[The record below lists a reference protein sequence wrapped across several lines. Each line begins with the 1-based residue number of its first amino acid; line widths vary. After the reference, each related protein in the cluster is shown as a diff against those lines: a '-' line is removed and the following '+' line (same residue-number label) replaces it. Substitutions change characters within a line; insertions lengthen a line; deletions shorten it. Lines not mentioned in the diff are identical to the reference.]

1 MAGARVDPQA
11 SGIIRRMR
19 SSRAALLILLLVAL
33 IWGYNW
39 VVMKRATSDAP
50 SIPFVSARLFI
61 AAACLFAFAVV
72 MRRTLRVGHPV
83 SVLGIALANSVFA
96 FMLMML
102 AVESGEAGKSA
113 ILTYTMPFFVILIA
127 WPVLGERPA
136 AAQWLA
142 TAIAAVGIVLLLD
155 LSRAPGM
162 AEIFALLSGLSWGV
176 GVVLIRRHQTLHP
189 DDSIALG
196 AWQNLIGAAVLG
208 FVSLPDGFSGWNW
221 SPMLIFALI
230 YNGVLISAASLVL
243 WFWLLRHVDSGIAS
257 LGTLATPV
265 CGLIAGMIELGERP
279 TAQDWAGIALVVIAL
294 SITGFAAHRRMS
306 RT

>member
-1 MAGARVDPQA
+1 
-11 SGIIRRMR
+11 
-19 SSRAALLILLLVAL
+19 
-33 IWGYNW
+33 
-39 VVMKRATSDAP
+39 
-50 SIPFVSARLFI
+50 
-61 AAACLFAFAVV
+61 
-72 MRRTLRVGHPV
+72 
-83 SVLGIALANSVFA
+83 
-96 FMLMML
+96 MML

-127 WPVLGERPA
+127 WPILGERPVI
-136 AAQWLA
+136 AQWFA
-142 TAIAAVGIVLLLD
+142 TAIALVGIVLLLD
-155 LSRAPGM
+155 LSRAPGL
-162 AEIFALLSGLSWGV
+162 AEMYALCSGLAWGI

-196 AWQNLIGAAVLG
+196 AWQNLIGALVLG
-208 FVSLPDGFSGWNW
+208 AVSLPDGFVGWNW
-221 SPMLIFALI
+221 SPTLIFALI

-279 TAQDWAGIALVVIAL
+279 SAQDWAGIALVIIAL
-294 SITGFAAHRRMS
+294 SITGLAAHRRIS